1 MAQARINGIALRGI
15 VSALPAGVEDVT
27 HLAVR
32 FGTEQ
37 AERIAAA
44 TGIRRRHIAAPGQ
57 CMSNLAL
64 PAAQELL
71 TALDWDND
79 SVNLLI
85 CVTQTPDYPLPA
97 TACLLQQR
105 LGLGKQCAAFDV
117 GLGCSGYV
125 YGLWLA
131 ASLLSGMGRGRA
143 LLVAGD
149 TTSRTMDPNDR
160 SVAPLFGDAATVTAL
175 EWDLDGGCLTVDMG
189 TDGAGAPYLIQAGGG
204 TRQPDGPLL
213 FMDGTQVF
221 AFTLREVPRTIA
233 ATLALA
239 GTDISSI
246 DHVVLHQANEMMLRR
261 LGAKIGAREDQ
272 LVLALADRGNT
283 SSATIPL
290 AITDALR
297 GPLLTGRQTLL
308 LCGFGVGWSWGTAVW
323 STGPARVCRTLLV
336 SQTGSIIPAD

>member
-15 VSALPAGVEDVT
+15 VSALPTGVEDVS
-27 HLAVR
+27 HLAAR
-32 FGTEQ
+32 FGTDQ

-44 TGIRRRHIAAPGQ
+44 TGIRRRHIAAAGQ
-57 CMSNLAL
+57 CMSDLAL
-64 PAAQELL
+64 PAARVLMEG
-71 TALDWDND
+71 LDWRGD
-79 SVNLLI
+79 SVDLLI
-85 CVTQTPDYPLPA
+85 CVTQTPDHPLPA

-131 ASLLSGMGRGRA
+131 ASLLAGMGRGRA

-149 TTSRTMDPNDR
+149 TTSRTMDPTDR

-175 EWDLDGGCLTVDMG
+175 EWDADAGCLAVDTG
-189 TDGAGAPYLIQAGGG
+189 TDGAGAPYLIQPGGG

-221 AFTLREVPRTIA
+221 AFTLREVPRAIA
-233 ATLALA
+233 ATLTLA
-239 GTDISSI
+239 GTDIASI

-261 LGAKIGAREDQ
+261 LGAKIGAQEGQ
-272 LVLALADRGNT
+272 LVLALAERGNT

-290 AITDALR
+290 AITDTLANQ
-297 GPLLTGRQTLL
+297 LLKESRTLL

-323 STGPARVCRTLLV
+323 NTGPARVCRTILV
-336 SQTGSIIPAD
+336 DHTGAVIPAG

>member
-15 VSALPAGVEDVT
+15 VSALPTGVEDVS
-27 HLAVR
+27 HLAAR
-32 FGTEQ
+32 FGADQ
-37 AERIAAA
+37 AERIAVA
-44 TGIRRRHIAAPGQ
+44 TGIRRRHIAAAGQ
-57 CMSNLAL
+57 CMSDLAL
-64 PAAQELL
+64 PAARDLMDGL
-71 TALDWDND
+71 SWCGD
-79 SVNLLI
+79 SVDLLI
-85 CVTQTPDYPLPA
+85 CVTQTPDHPLPA
-97 TACLLQQR
+97 NACLLQQR

-131 ASLLSGMGRGRA
+131 ASLLAGMGRGRA

-149 TTSRTMDPNDR
+149 TTSRTMDPADR

-175 EWDLDGGCLTVDMG
+175 EWDEDAGCLTVDTG
-189 TDGAGAPYLIQAGGG
+189 TDGAGAPYLIQPGGG

-221 AFTLREVPRTIA
+221 AFTLREVPKAIA

-239 GTDISSI
+239 STDIASI

-272 LVLALADRGNT
+272 LVLALAERGNT

-290 AITDALR
+290 AITDTLA
-297 GPLLTGRQTLL
+297 GQLLQESQTLL

-323 STGPARVCRTLLV
+323 DTGPTRVCRTILV
-336 SQTGSIIPAD
+336 DQTGAVIQAG

>member
-27 HLAVR
+27 HLAIR
-32 FGTEQ
+32 FGTDQ

-57 CMSNLAL
+57 CMSDLAL

-71 TALDWDND
+71 SDLQWDSG
-79 SVNLLI
+79 SVDVMI

-131 ASLLSGMGRGRA
+131 ASLLSGMGQGRA

-149 TTSRTMDPNDR
+149 TTSRTMDPDDR

-175 EWDLDGGCLTVDMG
+175 EWDAEAGCLSVDTG
-189 TDGAGAPYLIQAGGG
+189 TDGAGAPYLIQPGGG

-221 AFTLREVPRTIA
+221 AFTLREVPKAIA
-233 ATLALA
+233 TTLALA
-239 GTDISSI
+239 DTDITEI
-246 DHVVLHQANEMMLRR
+246 DYVVLHQANEMMLRR
-261 LGAKIGAREDQ
+261 LGTKIGAREDQ
-272 LVLALADRGNT
+272 LVLALAERGNT

-297 GPLLTGRQTLL
+297 VPMMTGKQTLL
-308 LCGFGVGWSWGTAVW
+308 LCGFGVGWSWGTAIW
-323 STGPARVCRTLLV
+323 STGPARTCRTIQV
-336 SQTGSIIPAD
+336 DQTGTVIPAG

>member
-15 VSALPAGVEDVT
+15 VSALPSGVEDVT
-27 HLAVR
+27 DLAAR
-32 FGTEQ
+32 FGADQ
-37 AERIAAA
+37 AERIATA

-57 CMSNLAL
+57 CMSDLAV
-64 PAAQELL
+64 PAARHLL
-71 TALDWDND
+71 NGLDWAGD
-79 SVNLLI
+79 SIDILI
-85 CVTQTPDYPLPA
+85 CVTQTPDHPLPA
-97 TACLLQQR
+97 TACLLQHR
-105 LGLGKQCAAFDV
+105 LGLGKQCASFDV

-131 ASLLSGMGRGRA
+131 ASLLAGMGRGRA

-149 TTSRTMDPNDR
+149 TTSHTLDRSDR

-175 EWDLDGGCLTVDMG
+175 EWDAAAGLLTVDVG
-189 TDGAGAPYLIQAGGG
+189 SDGAGAPYLIQPGGG

-221 AFTLREVPRTIA
+221 AFTLREVPKAIT
-233 ATLALA
+233 ATLAA
-239 GTDISSI
+239 SGWTMADV

-261 LGAKIGAREDQ
+261 LGAKIGAQADQ

-290 AITDALR
+290 AMTDRLTPSIT
-297 GPLLTGRQTLL
+297 TGRRRLL
-308 LCGFGVGWSWGTAVW
+308 LCGFGVGWSWGTALW
-323 STGPARVCRTLLV
+323 ETGPARISKTLV
-336 SQTGSIIPAD
+336 VGPDGAVIPAG

>member
-15 VSALPAGVEDVT
+15 VSALPTGVEDVS
-27 HLAVR
+27 HLAAR
-32 FGTEQ
+32 FGADQ
-37 AERIAAA
+37 AERIAVA
-44 TGIRRRHIAAPGQ
+44 TGIRRRHIAAAGQ
-57 CMSNLAL
+57 CMSDLAL
-64 PAAQELL
+64 PAARVLMEG
-71 TALDWDND
+71 LDWHGD
-79 SVNLLI
+79 SVDLLI
-85 CVTQTPDYPLPA
+85 CVTQTPDHPLPA

-131 ASLLSGMGRGRA
+131 ASLLAGMGRGRA

-149 TTSRTMDPNDR
+149 TTSRTMDPADR
-160 SVAPLFGDAATVTAL
+160 SVAPLFGDASTVTAL
-175 EWDLDGGCLTVDMG
+175 EWDADAGCLAVDTG
-189 TDGAGAPYLIQAGGG
+189 TDGTGAPYLIQPGGG

-221 AFTLREVPRTIA
+221 AFTLREVPKAIA

-239 GTDISSI
+239 GTNIANI
-246 DHVVLHQANEMMLRR
+246 DHVVLHQANEMMLHR

-272 LVLALADRGNT
+272 LVLALAERGNT

-290 AITDALR
+290 AITDTLANH
-297 GPLLTGRQTLL
+297 LLQESRTLL

-323 STGPARVCRTLLV
+323 HTGPARVCRTILV
-336 SQTGSIIPAD
+336 DQTGAVIPAD

>member
-15 VSALPAGVEDVT
+15 VSALPVGVEDVT
-27 HLAVR
+27 HLAAR
-32 FGTEQ
+32 FGTDQ

-44 TGIRRRHIAAPGQ
+44 TGIHRRHIAAPSQ
-57 CMSNLAL
+57 CMSDLAL
-64 PAAQELL
+64 PAARDLL
-71 TALDWDND
+71 DRLGWGGD
-79 SVNLLI
+79 SVDLLI
-85 CVTQTPDYPLPA
+85 CVTQTPDHPLPA
-97 TACLLQQR
+97 TACLLQHR

-125 YGLWLA
+125 YGLWLT
-131 ASLLSGMGRGRA
+131 ASLLAGMGRGRA

-149 TTSRTMDPNDR
+149 TTSRTMAPDDR

-175 EWDLDGGCLTVDMG
+175 EWDLDGSCLTVDTG
-189 TDGAGAPYLIQAGGG
+189 TDGAGAPYLIQPGGG
-204 TRQPDGPLL
+204 ARQPDGPLL

-221 AFTLREVPRTIA
+221 AFTLREVPKTIA
-233 ATLALA
+233 ATLTLA
-239 GTDISSI
+239 GSDIKSV

-272 LVLALADRGNT
+272 LVMALADRGNT

-290 AITDALR
+290 AMTDALSY
-297 GPLLTGRQTLL
+297 PLMSGKRTLL

-323 STGPARVCRTLLV
+323 TTGPARVCRTILV
-336 SQTGSIIPAD
+336 DQTSTVIPAG

>member
-27 HLAVR
+27 HMAIR
-32 FGTEQ
+32 FGTDQ

-57 CMSNLAL
+57 CMSDLAL

-71 TALDWDND
+71 SDLQWDSG
-79 SVNLLI
+79 SVDVMI

-131 ASLLSGMGRGRA
+131 ASLLSGMGQGRA

-149 TTSRTMDPNDR
+149 TTSRTMDPDDR

-175 EWDLDGGCLTVDMG
+175 EWDAEAGCLTVDTG
-189 TDGAGAPYLIQAGGG
+189 TDGAGAPYLIQPGCG

-221 AFTLREVPRTIA
+221 AFTLREVPKAIA
-233 ATLALA
+233 TTLALA
-239 GTDISSI
+239 DTDITEI
-246 DHVVLHQANEMMLRR
+246 DYVVLHQANEMMLRR
-261 LGAKIGAREDQ
+261 LGSKIGAQEDQ
-272 LVLALADRGNT
+272 LVLALAERGNT

-290 AITDALR
+290 AITDALQ
-297 GPLLTGRQTLL
+297 GPMLSGAQTLL
-308 LCGFGVGWSWGTAVW
+308 LCGFGVGWSWGTAIW
-323 STGPARVCRTLLV
+323 TTGPARICRTILV
-336 SQTGSIIPAD
+336 DQNGDVIPAD